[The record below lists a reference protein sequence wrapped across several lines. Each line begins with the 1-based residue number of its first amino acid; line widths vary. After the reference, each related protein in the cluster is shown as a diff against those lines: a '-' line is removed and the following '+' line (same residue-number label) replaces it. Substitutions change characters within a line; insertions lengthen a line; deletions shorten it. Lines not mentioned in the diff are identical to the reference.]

1 MSLKTVNQAI
11 ERLQI
16 KETSYKVSGNVMG
29 SISPEKVAEYMIR
42 NKNMKINNGLFE
54 DDARVDHDYYW
65 VCVRNQQNGMEII
78 IPNAKSYDEM
88 YLWYI
93 DICNTSIFNNVNLHD
108 KYPFPT
114 LNMPNQ
120 ELWSQTSFAIDGR
133 NFIATVFLDTENK
146 QRSLLNL
153 NTDVVFFEL
162 YTPWL
167 PTTAKEFMSLES
179 SVSASMV
186 LMHYGIIALL
196 GQTNHL
202 TIDAH
207 PLKIDTTKL
216 HKSGLKMYSM
226 TENINGSNINGNG
239 KWKSIQIKGRFHSN
253 EIERNSGSKT
263 IPELLSR
270 LYLYILLM
278 DDQAAL
284 DYEII
289 QPCKYGYAFMLKSL
303 AGCRLFGSVNMGLKD
318 DESLEK
324 QFKSS
329 LLSNESY
336 SYRSGTVGYFMNTL
350 TSSQLKQMIDDIDEV
365 MQQHYTDSN
374 FDTIKAN
381 QGVRITKEDSFET
394 LRNQQLSN
402 TIKQELYSFMVRNN
416 GLILLRE
423 KLEALY
429 THKQNSE
436 VTIAVDDFL
445 YNVLRAH
452 NKEPY
457 KISDNPQDL
466 FHVTTSLIIFT
477 KSLIKALENHLN
489 TGTKNFSLATMRH
502 AMKNPKNLKTF
513 TVQKG
518 LSFLRSCIGKKAE
531 NWIHSVN
538 PLLGIEPH
546 HLFIILVCAPKMIM
560 TYFQPAFACSGTEC
574 LSNKIIPSL
583 LQHNK
588 YLKGSILSLG
598 FSYDENENISAKN
611 LKKCLLYMVLSG
623 EASTDE
629 GSRKLFFGTGG
640 NRGGGQG
647 QSDDSSSDEDT
658 SANANADANQQLNQQ
673 ASQQADPAA
682 AAAATA
688 ANVGG
693 SGSGVIN
700 LSSRQSNSS
709 PSGSGSNQ
717 SQVANSGQ
725 GTGPSPGQASASGPS
740 QGSSSATSSSS
751 NAGSAAGIPS
761 SPKKANANNP

>member
-1 MSLKTVNQAI
+1 M
-11 ERLQI
+11 
-16 KETSYKVSGNVMG
+16 
-29 SISPEKVAEYMIR
+29 
-42 NKNMKINNGLFE
+42 
-54 DDARVDHDYYW
+54 
-65 VCVRNQQNGMEII
+65 
-78 IPNAKSYDEM
+78 
-88 YLWYI
+88 
-93 DICNTSIFNNVNLHD
+93 
-108 KYPFPT
+108 
-114 LNMPNQ
+114 
-120 ELWSQTSFAIDGR
+120 
-133 NFIATVFLDTENK
+133 
-146 QRSLLNL
+146 
-153 NTDVVFFEL
+153 
-162 YTPWL
+162 
-167 PTTAKEFMSLES
+167 
-179 SVSASMV
+179 
-186 LMHYGIIALL
+186 
-196 GQTNHL
+196 
-202 TIDAH
+202 
-207 PLKIDTTKL
+207 
-216 HKSGLKMYSM
+216 
-226 TENINGSNINGNG
+226 
-239 KWKSIQIKGRFHSN
+239 
-253 EIERNSGSKT
+253 
-263 IPELLSR
+263 
-270 LYLYILLM
+270 
-278 DDQAAL
+278 
-284 DYEII
+284 
-289 QPCKYGYAFMLKSL
+289 
-303 AGCRLFGSVNMGLKD
+303 
-318 DESLEK
+318 
-324 QFKSS
+324 
-329 LLSNESY
+329 
-336 SYRSGTVGYFMNTL
+336 GYFMNTL

-365 MQQHYTDSN
+365 MQQDYKDDD
-374 FDTIKAN
+374 FEKIKAN
-381 QGVRITKEDSFET
+381 RGVQITKEDSFET

-423 KLEALY
+423 KIEALY

-477 KSLIKALENHLN
+477 KSLINALEEHLTN
-489 TGTKNFSLATMRH
+489 KNKNFSLATMRR
-502 AMKNPKNLKTF
+502 AMKNPRNLKTF

-538 PLLGIEPH
+538 PLLGIEPY

-658 SANANADANQQLNQQ
+658 SAANNQVDPNATQQV
-673 ASQQADPAA
+673 AA
-682 AAAATA
+682 AAAADA
-688 ANVGG
+688 AAAAA
-693 SGSGVIN
+693 
-700 LSSRQSNSS
+700 SSRSSATSTNVSGQGQGTGPSQAAASGQAASSNAGSS
-709 PSGSGSNQ
+709 SGQGTGPSP
-717 SQVANSGQ
+717 GQ
-725 GTGPSPGQASASGPS
+725 GTGPSPGQASASSPG

-751 NAGSAAGIPS
+751 NAGSGTGIPS
-761 SPKKANANNP
+761 SPPGSKKGNP